1 MKKHWL
7 KAVLA
12 VAAVAALV
20 SCGMLARQVSALW
33 GAHCVTRVSF
43 TGLDNLL
50 HTPYEYYALD
60 GKQAVK
66 VSRRLIQLTH
76 GEALERDIYA
86 DTDTSYWFVELEYAA
101 DGRSFT
107 DSNALSSTYG
117 PKYRIVYNNWTRNS
131 SSPET
136 EDLTVMRQAIEA
148 LHDGDPENWVW
159 EGGGARG
166 LTNFLLI
173 RHEDHYLLQHEDAQL
188 LALAAD
194 GTQTVLMDV
203 PEGGRFD
210 YYFFP

>member
-1 MKKHWL
+1 MKRWKKPL
-7 KAVLA
+7 LAVLA
-12 VAAVAALV
+12 FCVLVGCGLFARQAAALL
-20 SCGMLARQVSALW
+20 S
-33 GAHCVTRVSF
+33 AHCVTRVSF
-43 TGLDNLL
+43 TGLNNLL

-60 GKQAVK
+60 EDGAVK
-66 VSRRLIQLTH
+66 VPRHLISLLH
-76 GEALERDIYA
+76 GEATERNIYT